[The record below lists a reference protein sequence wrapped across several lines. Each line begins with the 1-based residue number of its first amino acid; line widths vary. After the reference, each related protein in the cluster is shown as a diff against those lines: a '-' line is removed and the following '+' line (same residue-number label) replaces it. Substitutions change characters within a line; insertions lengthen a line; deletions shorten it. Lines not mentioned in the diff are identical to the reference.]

1 MGSMFLQIDTP
12 NMMFRDLL
20 EPIAGPLT
28 IIVVVGVGVYAF
40 IRRRSYNRKLYKAIT
55 RPTVIFQQG
64 AAPAMAVPVDGSPAV
79 STEEFQRLPWEER
92 ETLYMN
98 RIIELRN
105 TNRRLRARMKEAG
118 LPTD

>member
-28 IIVVVGVGVYAF
+28 IIVVVGAGVYAF
-40 IRRRSYNRKLYKAIT
+40 IRRRSYNRKLYNAIT
-55 RPTVIFQQG
+55 RPTVIYQQG
-64 AAPAMAVPVDGSPAV
+64 AAPAPAVPVDSSPAL
-79 STEEFQRLPWEER
+79 STEEFSRLPWEER
-92 ETLYMN
+92 EALYRN
-98 RIIELRN
+98 RIIELRD